1 MSRILNVLAVVLC
14 LAVFGAPAASALE
27 TRTVASTQDGDKGK
41 KKNRKKKQAGP
52 RKKGGKNHKKNG
64 KKGKKGKHGKKH
76 KNGKKKNS

>member
-14 LAVFGAPAASALE
+14 LAVFGAPAANALE
-27 TRTVASTQDGDKGK
+27 TRTVASAQDGDKGK
-41 KKNRKKKQAGP
+41 KKNQKKKQAGP

-64 KKGKKGKHGKKH
+64 KNGKHGKKH